1 METGKTA
8 PAFAR
13 LRRDQPDKRIPNP
26 KARLQEQVREV
37 MRFHHYLAYADLR
50 RHMKNR

>member
-13 LRRDQPDKRIPNP
+13 LRRDQPDKLIPSP
-26 KARLQEQVREV
+26 ATSPLTSAVILEKSGYTSILV
-37 MRFHHYLAYADLR
+37 LWKCSL
-50 RHMKNR
+50 

>member
-1 METGKTA
+1 MATGKTA

-13 LRRDQPDKRIPNP
+13 LRRDQPDKLIPNP

-37 MRFHHYLAYADLR
+37 MRFHHYSLR
-50 RHMKNR
+50 TE